1 MAPRHPPESS
11 DDDEQIKHL
20 QALHKSLKESTAID
34 KLPVPETEQDAPG
47 LVKAEDVEVEL
58 DRMEAYLRGPTAFT
72 A

>member
-34 KLPVPETEQDAPG
+34 KLPVAEIQHDEPH
-47 LVKAEDVEVEL
+47 LVTSEEVEL

>member
-34 KLPVPETEQDAPG
+34 KLPVPEIKQDEPH
-47 LVKAEDVEVEL
+47 LVTAEEVEI
-58 DRMEAYLRGPTAFT
+58 DRIEAYLRGPTAFT

>member
-1 MAPRHPPESS
+1 MAPRQPPETS

-34 KLPVPETEQDAPG
+34 KLPVAEIQQDEPL
-47 LVKAEDVEVEL
+47 LVTAEEVEL

>member
-20 QALHKSLKESTAID
+20 QAVHKALQESTAID
-34 KLPVPETEQDAPG
+34 KLPVAEIKQDAPH
-47 LVKAEDVEVEL
+47 LANSEEVEL

>member
-1 MAPRHPPESS
+1 MAPRQPPETS

-20 QALHKSLKESTAID
+20 QALHKALQESTAID
-34 KLPVPETEQDAPG
+34 KLPVAEINQDAPH
-47 LVKAEDVEVEL
+47 LASAEEVEL

>member
-20 QALHKSLKESTAID
+20 QALHKALKESTAID
-34 KLPVPETEQDAPG
+34 KLPIADIHQDAPH
-47 LVKAEDVEVEL
+47 LATAEEVEL

>member
-1 MAPRHPPESS
+1 MTSRQPPESS

-20 QALHKSLKESTAID
+20 QALHKSLQESTAID
-34 KLPVPETEQDAPG
+34 KLPVAEIKQDAPH
-47 LVKAEDVEVEL
+47 LATAEEAEI

>member
-1 MAPRHPPESS
+1 MAPRQPPESS

-20 QALHKSLKESTAID
+20 QALHKSLKGSTAID
-34 KLPVPETEQDAPG
+34 KLPVAEIKQDEPHLAT
-47 LVKAEDVEVEL
+47 AEEVEL

>member
-1 MAPRHPPESS
+1 MAPRQPPESS

-34 KLPVPETEQDAPG
+34 KLPVAEIKQDEPH
-47 LVKAEDVEVEL
+47 LVNAEEVEL

>member
-1 MAPRHPPESS
+1 MAPRQPPESS

-20 QALHKSLKESTAID
+20 QALHKALQESTAVD
-34 KLPVPETEQDAPG
+34 KLPVAEIKQDAPH
-47 LVKAEDVEVEL
+47 LATAEEAEI

>member
-1 MAPRHPPESS
+1 MTPRQPPESS

-20 QALHKSLKESTAID
+20 QALHKALQESTAID
-34 KLPVPETEQDAPG
+34 KLPVPETGQDAPG
-47 LVKAEDVEVEL
+47 LVKAEDVEVEI

>member
-1 MAPRHPPESS
+1 MAPRQPPESS

-20 QALHKSLKESTAID
+20 QALHKALQESTAVD
-34 KLPVPETEQDAPG
+34 KLPVAEIKQDAPH
-47 LVKAEDVEVEL
+47 LATAEEVEI